1 MDAEHPEVVLEAAAV
16 AVASVF
22 VEAGSAAEAVLAAV
36 GVAASGVAA
45 AVEVVAVASEE
56 GEEGSEVA
64 KFGRD
69 GSFCIEKMLPVL
81 PGSPFCFYFCAPLF
95 SKSGFLYTKKNSCF
109 EIHQMN
115 RSLFLLVLWFHICAQ
130 QRYFVGKSSLDVLNL
145 SYFFWSTNKL
155 NLSNYEP

>member
-1 MDAEHPEVVLEAAAV
+1 MLPDVLIFTIWKESARLKVLYFPFQAATADEEDVEVDAEHPEVVLEAAAV

-56 GEEGSEVA
+56 GAVSEVA
-64 KFGRD
+64 KFGRG
-69 GSFCIEKMLPVL
+69 GSFWIEKMLPVL
-81 PGSPFCFYFCAPLF
+81 PGSPFCFYFCAPLIF
-95 SKSGFLYTKKNSCF
+95 KKRFLYTKKNSCF

-115 RSLFLLVLWFHICAQ
+115 QSLFLLVL
-130 QRYFVGKSSLDVLNL
+130 
-145 SYFFWSTNKL
+145 
-155 NLSNYEP
+155 

>member
-1 MDAEHPEVVLEAAAV
+1 MYLLIFTIGKESARLKVLYFPFQAATADEEDVEVDAEHPEVVLEAAAV

-95 SKSGFLYTKKNSCF
+95 F
-109 EIHQMN
+109 
-115 RSLFLLVLWFHICAQ
+115 
-130 QRYFVGKSSLDVLNL
+130 
-145 SYFFWSTNKL
+145 
-155 NLSNYEP
+155 